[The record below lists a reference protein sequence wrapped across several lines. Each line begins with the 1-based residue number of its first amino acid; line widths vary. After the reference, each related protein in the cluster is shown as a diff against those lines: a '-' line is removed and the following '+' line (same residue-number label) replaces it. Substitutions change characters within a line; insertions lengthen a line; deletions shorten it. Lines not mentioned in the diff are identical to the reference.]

1 MRKEIKKDERWISQR
16 WQIHQERSHS
26 RFVCET
32 SEILSLYHNLPKLFF
47 NETKKNPLENPKY
60 DKYFSQIFVFTTP

>member
-1 MRKEIKKDERWISQR
+1 MRKEIKKDERQISQR

-26 RFVCET
+26 RFVSET
-32 SEILSLYHNLPKLFF
+32 SFILFL